1 MSMGFRGSQPWV
13 QVLTLCDL
21 GHITYNEHEMGKV
34 IIAISQT
41 IAVSMKGQKTRKD
54 VWEAVPGTQ

>member
-1 MSMGFRGSQPWV
+1 MSTGFRGSQTWV

-21 GHITYNEHEMGKV
+21 GHITYNEHEMG
-34 IIAISQT
+34 IFILAISQT
-41 IAVSMKGQKTRKD
+41 IAVSMKGENTRKD

>member
-34 IIAISQT
+34 IIAIS
-41 IAVSMKGQKTRKD
+41 
-54 VWEAVPGTQ
+54 